1 MKIGTEQIKRKI
13 LAKLKRSKAVLNG
26 VKYGDF
32 ADELTAEIM
41 ELIGDDMRNKEWDLI
56 HSFPAELATIV
67 DRLERGLGLR
77 NMMRD
82 ERAQE
87 VYRWIIEQ
95 EKEGKS
101 LKVFISWALDAE
113 RARYVGK
120 YRNNPDAIKTDYQMA
135 FGSQQR
141 SSADVVLI

>member
-1 MKIGTEQIKRKI
+1 MKIGTDQIRYEIIKR
-13 LAKLKRSKAVLNG
+13 LK
-26 VKYGDF
+26 KYDAYLKGINRGDF
-32 ADELTAEIM
+32 ADELAGEIIK
-41 ELIGDDMRNKEWDLI
+41 LFGDDMRNKEWDLI
-56 HSFPAELATIV
+56 HSFPAELAAIV

-82 ERAQE
+82 DRAQE
-87 VYRWIIEQ
+87 VYRWIIDQ

-113 RARYVGK
+113 RARFVGK
-120 YRNNPDAIKTDYQMA
+120 YKNNPDAIKTDYQMA